1 MTRQHDKKAWAL
13 TGLGAASALTVCFIA
28 ADALHKESVAMNEQ
42 AVDVLHHL
50 DNVQDKIGEYIP
62 MSYEGEDYHIYLRG
76 INHHVDDND
85 DSVTCYDFSI
95 NLQGETVTVINFA
108 SNESFRHECAPD

>member
-1 MTRQHDKKAWAL
+1 MARQYGKKEWAL
-13 TGLGAASALTVCFIA
+13 TGLGAAGALTIGFMA
-28 ADALHKESVAMNEQ
+28 AKPLHEQSVAMNEQ
-42 AVDVLHHL
+42 AVEVLQQL

-76 INHHVDDND
+76 IANRVDDNNT
-85 DSVTCYDFSI
+85 SVTCYDFSI